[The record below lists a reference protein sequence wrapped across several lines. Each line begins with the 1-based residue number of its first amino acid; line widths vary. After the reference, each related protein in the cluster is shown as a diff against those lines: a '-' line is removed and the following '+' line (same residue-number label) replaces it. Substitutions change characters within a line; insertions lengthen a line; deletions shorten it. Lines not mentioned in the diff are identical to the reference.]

1 MEKAEYRKHFELEEN
16 FWWFRGRRDIL
27 GNILLPRLKQDKKLT
42 LLDAGCGTGFNL
54 KFFEDLGT
62 AFGCDFS
69 EDALDFC
76 RQRGLKKLARADIQK
91 PPFKDRSFDLI
102 ALLDVLYHK
111 NIKNDV
117 EVLREIN
124 RLLKNDG
131 FLLLSDSAFKI
142 LSGRHDLAF
151 HARERYR
158 RKTLKIRLERAG
170 FSLVRGSYFNFFLL
184 PAVLTIRLMENLAPL
199 RNKPIQSDLQAVGP
213 WLNSVLYQIL
223 RFEAFLSRHI
233 NLPLGSSIVCLARKK
248 SST

>member
-27 GNILLPRLKQDKKLT
+27 RNMLRPHLKQYQRLT
-42 LLDAGCGTGFNL
+42 MLDAGCGTGYNL
-54 KFFEDLGT
+54 KFFEALGT

-124 RLLKNDG
+124 RLLKNGG
-131 FLLLSDSAFKI
+131 FLLLSDSALKI
-142 LSGRHDLAF
+142 LSGRHDVAF

-158 RKTLKIRLERAG
+158 KKTLKTRLERAG
-170 FSLVRGSYFNFFLL
+170 FSLVRGSYFNFFLF
-184 PAVLTIRLMENLAPL
+184 PAVLTIRLMENLTPS
-199 RNKPIQSDLQAVGP
+199 RNKAIQSDLKAIKP
-213 WLNSVLYQIL
+213 WLNSVFYTIL
-223 RFEAFLSRHI
+223 RFEAFLSEHI
-233 NLPLGSSIVCLARKK
+233 NLPLGSSIICLARKRY
-248 SST
+248 

>member
-27 GNILLPRLKQDKKLT
+27 RNILLPRLKHDKKLT
-42 LLDAGCGTGFNL
+42 LLDAGCGTGYNL

-62 AFGCDFS
+62 AFGFDFS
-69 EDALDFC
+69 EDALNFC
-76 RQRGLKKLARADIQK
+76 RLRGLKKLARADIQK

-124 RLLKNDG
+124 RLLKNGG
-131 FLLLSDSAFKI
+131 FLLLSDSALKI

-158 RKTLKIRLERAG
+158 KKTLKTRLERAG
-170 FSLVRGSYFNFFLL
+170 FSLVRGSYFNFFLF
-184 PAVLTIRLMENLAPL
+184 PAVLTMRLMENLAPS
-199 RNKPIQSDLQAVGP
+199 RNKASQSDLRAVHP
-213 WLNSVLYQIL
+213 QLNAILYAIL
-223 RFEAFLSRHI
+223 RFEAFLCRHI
-233 NLPLGSSIVCLARKK
+233 NLPLGSSIVCLARKCR
-248 SST
+248 